1 MLLTQAYNLSY
12 QSVYQDY
19 QSSLLFCIF
28 PLKTYS
34 NILFLTPAAILAKK
48 NPTIIYNKENF

>member
-28 PLKTYS
+28 PLKTYP
-34 NILFLTPAAILAKK
+34 NILFMTPAATLAKK
-48 NPTIIYNKENF
+48 TPQ